1 MFEVISFFTDLQD
14 GDHRYNVGDVYP
26 RSGLAVTEERYRELA
41 SSNNKQRRPLIRYV
55 ADKVAENVTP
65 VEDVAATEEATA
77 EQKQYTKTDI
87 SRMNAEEAKLLAKEL
102 GIEVGEKNASDLKD
116 EIKKTLNL

>member
-26 RSGLAVTEERYRELA
+26 RSGLAVTEERYKELA
-41 SSNNKQRRPLIRYV
+41 SSNNKQHRPLIRYV
-55 ADKVAENVTP
+55 ADKVAENTVP
-65 VEDVAATEEATA
+65 VEEAVATEEAVE

-87 SRMNAEEAKLLAKEL
+87 SRMNAEETKLLAAEL
-102 GIEVGEKNASDLKD
+102 GIEVDEKSASDLKD
-116 EIKKTLNL
+116 EIKKALNL

>member
-26 RSGLAVTEERYRELA
+26 RSGLAVTEERYKELA
-41 SSNNKQRRPLIRYV
+41 SSNNKQHRPLIKYV
-55 ADKVAENVTP
+55 ADEVAG
-65 VEDVAATEEATA
+65 EDAVAATVPVEEVSS

-87 SRMNAEEAKLLAKEL
+87 SRMNAEETKLLAEEL
-102 GIEVGEKNASDLKD
+102 GIEVGEKSASDLKD
-116 EIKKTLNL
+116 EIKKALDL